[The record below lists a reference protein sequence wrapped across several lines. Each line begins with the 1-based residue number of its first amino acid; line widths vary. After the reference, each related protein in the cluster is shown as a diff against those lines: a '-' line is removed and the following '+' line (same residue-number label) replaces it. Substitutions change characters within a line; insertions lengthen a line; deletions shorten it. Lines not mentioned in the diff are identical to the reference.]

1 MTASFGTNAAATV
14 KNWGQEVYQE
24 YLRGNTL
31 SFLMGSTSDAPIQI
45 MDKSGEKGDTFK
57 YHLRGKIAG
66 GVFGDGQLTGN
77 EQPLNV
83 FTDEVLVRTVRNA
96 ARIDD
101 WYISSE
107 NTRLD
112 LAMEARTALTD
123 WLKETIRDDVLYALT
138 GTPTSTAQLAN
149 SALYP
154 VSRTTGRTTTRALY
168 GISASNYNAT
178 EATAFGNIDP
188 VNDKMTLEVIR
199 VSRDLATSGTNP
211 IRPAKFKMLNGAP
224 SEGFVMLVNPRQAR
238 DLEQDATFRNSRLWK
253 TQDDNA
259 GLFRG
264 AFYKGTVHGVDV
276 YSIPEVPVL
285 TGVGTGSTDVAQA
298 VLLGAQAATAV
309 YRQRPDFQVR
319 KEDDYGNTWGLG
331 VAEVRGEKRN
341 VFNSTN
347 FSCVHVFTSAVA
359 D

>member
-1 MTASFGTNAAATV
+1 MTASFGTNHAATV
-14 KNWGQEVYQE
+14 KTWGTEVYQE

-31 SFLMGSTSDAPIQI
+31 SFLMGSSSDAPIQI

-57 YHLRGKIAG
+57 YHLRGKIGG
-66 GVFGDGQLTGN
+66 GVFGEGQLTGN

-83 FTDEVLVRTVRNA
+83 FVDEVAVRMVRNA
-96 ARIDD
+96 VRMDD

-112 LAMEARTALTD
+112 LAMEARTALSD
-123 WLKETIRDDVLYALT
+123 WLKETIRDDILYALT
-138 GTPTSTAQLAN
+138 GTPINATQLAN
-149 SALYP
+149 STVYP
-154 VSRTTGRTTTRALY
+154 VARTTGRTAARALY
-168 GISASNYNAT
+168 GISSGNYNAT
-178 EATAFGNIDP
+178 ESTALANIDA
-188 VNDKMTLEVIR
+188 VNDKLTLETIR
-199 VSRDLATSGTNP
+199 VAKDLAMSGTNP

-224 SEGFVMLVNPRQAR
+224 SEGLVMLVNPRQAR
-238 DLEQDATFRNSRLWK
+238 DLEQDATFRNTRFWK

-264 AFYKGTVHGVDV
+264 AFYKGTVHGVDI
-276 YSIPEVPVL
+276 YSIPEIPVL
-285 TGVGTGSTDVAQA
+285 AGVGAGSIDVGQA

-347 FSCVHVFTSAVA
+347 FSAVHVFTAAVA

>member
-1 MTASFGTNAAATV
+1 MTASFGANHAATV
-14 KNWGQEVYQE
+14 KNWGNEVFQE

-31 SFLMGSTSDAPIQI
+31 SFLMGSGQDAIIQI

-66 GVFGDGQLTGN
+66 GVFGEGQLTGN

-83 FTDEVLVRTVRNA
+83 YVDEVAVRMVRNA
-96 ARIDD
+96 VRMDD

-112 LAMEARTALTD
+112 LAMEARTALSD
-123 WLKETIRDDVLYALT
+123 WLKETIRDDILYALT
-138 GTPTSTAQLAN
+138 GTPINASQLAN
-149 SALYP
+149 ATVYP
-154 VSRTTGRTTTRALY
+154 VARTTGRTNQRALY
-168 GISASNYNAT
+168 GISAANYNAT
-178 EATAFGNIDP
+178 ESTALGNIDA
-188 VNDKMTLEVIR
+188 VNDKMTLETIR
-199 VSRDLATSGTNP
+199 VARDLAMSGTNP
-211 IRPAKFKMLNGAP
+211 IRPAKFSMLNGAP
-224 SEGFVMLVNPRQAR
+224 SEGLVMLVNPRQAR
-238 DLEQDATFRNSRLWK
+238 DLEQDATFRNTRFWK

-264 AFYKGTVHGVDV
+264 AFYKGSVHGVDIFSV
-276 YSIPEVPVL
+276 PEVPVL
-285 TGVGTGSTDVAQA
+285 TGVGAGSIDVGQA

-347 FSCVHVFTSAVA
+347 FSTVHVFTAAVA

>member
-1 MTASFGTNAAATV
+1 MTASFGTNHAATV
-14 KNWGQEVYQE
+14 KTWGQEVYQE

-31 SFLMGSTSDAPIQI
+31 SFLMGSSSDAPIQI

-66 GVFGDGQLTGN
+66 GVFGEGQLTGN

-83 FTDEVLVRTVRNA
+83 FTDEVTVRMVRNA
-96 ARIDD
+96 VRMDD

-112 LAMEARTALTD
+112 LAMEARTALSD
-123 WLKETIRDDVLYALT
+123 WLKETIRDDVIYALT
-138 GTPTSTAQLAN
+138 GTPFSTAQLAN
-149 SALYP
+149 STVYP
-154 VSRTTGRTTTRALY
+154 VARTTGRTTARALY
-168 GISASNYNAT
+168 GISAANYNTT
-178 EATAFGNIDP
+178 ESTALANIDS
-188 VNDKMTLEVIR
+188 VNDKMTLEAIR
-199 VSRDLATSGTNP
+199 VARDLAMAGTSP
-211 IRPAKFKMLNGAP
+211 MRPAKFKMLNGAP
-224 SEGFVMLVNPRQAR
+224 SEGLVMLVNPRQAR
-238 DLEQDATFRNSRLWK
+238 DLEQDATFRNTRLWK

-276 YSIPEVPVL
+276 YSIPEMPIL
-285 TGVGTGSTDVAQA
+285 TGVGAGNIDVGQA

-347 FSCVHVFTSAVA
+347 FSAFHVFTAAVA